1 MRWREQLEAH
11 KRAEARTNQ
20 MFGKVR
26 VRLLKESFGLY
37 KQAYLKALQHGK
49 NERSADFMVDTLNTR
64 TMRKVYSGWLAYL
77 HHFSKA
83 KKYCKRILQRME
95 LWEKGKLMKRWREN
109 ANEKYIYELQQVQ
122 TQTAQAIEN
131 QNKSMGNDEY

>member
-26 VRLLKESFGLY
+26 VRLLKESFGIY
-37 KQAYLKALQHGK
+37 KNAYLKAQQHGK
-49 NERSADFMVDTLNTR
+49 NERSADFMKDTLDMR

-77 HHFSKA
+77 HHYSKA
-83 KKYCKRILQRME
+83 KKQCKRILHRME
-95 LWEKGKLMKRWREN
+95 LWEKGKIFKRWREN
-109 ANEKYIYELQQVQ
+109 GNEKYIHDL
-122 TQTAQAIEN
+122 
-131 QNKSMGNDEY
+131 